1 MTGGEKM
8 EQVIDAIM
16 VRLSTTN
23 SLSVQQMEVIK
34 YAVTDVLKDY
44 TITPQKN
51 QLVCKDVLTPPGYK
65 EFFVDKIMQGL
76 SDKSINQYKF
86 QVDTFL
92 RTVHKKIDDISSE
105 DISIYIYNKKV
116 NDHVS
121 TCYQNNVRCC
131 LSSFFGWMH
140 DHGYI
145 KKNPIRNVK
154 AIKEKKVIKTG
165 ITSEELEKLMDAANT
180 QRDKAIVAV
189 LAGSGIRRS
198 ELCGMKLADLDLQA
212 KRFKVCG
219 KGNKERFCF
228 LTPRAK
234 YELERYLAERPSDS
248 PYVFVSLRSPHDQ
261 LQPTS
266 INRLMTKLG
275 EKAGVQNHTHK
286 LRHYFADNA
295 HEAGLDVL
303 DIARLMGHA
312 SIDTTRIYISQNVED
327 LAVKHSRIR

>member
-1 MTGGEKM
+1 M

-23 SLSVQQMEVIK
+23 SLSVQQMEVVK

-44 TITPQKN
+44 EITPQKN

-86 QVDTFL
+86 QIDSFL
-92 RTVHKKIDDISSE
+92 RTVQKKIDEISSE
-105 DISIYIYNKKV
+105 DISMYIYNKKMV
-116 NDHVS
+116 DHA
-121 TCYQNNVRCC
+121 TTRYQNHIRNC
-131 LSSFFGWMH
+131 LSSFFGWLS
-140 DHGYI
+140 DHEYI
-145 KKNPIRNVK
+145 RKNPIRNVK
-154 AIKEKKVIKTG
+154 TIKEKKVIKSG
-165 ITSEELEKLMDAANT
+165 ITSEELEKLMDATDN

-189 LAGSGIRRS
+189 LAGSGIRRA
-198 ELCGMKLADLDLQA
+198 ELCGMTLSELDLQA

-219 KGNKERFCF
+219 KGNAERYCF

-248 PYVFVSLRSPHDQ
+248 PYVFVSLRSPHDK
-261 LQPTS
+261 LQPSS

-286 LRHYFADNA
+286 LRHFFADNA

-303 DIARLMGHA
+303 DISRMMGHA
-312 SIDTTRIYISQNVED
+312 SVSTTQIYISQNIED

>member
-1 MTGGEKM
+1 M

-16 VRLSTTN
+16 VRLNATN
-23 SLSVQQMEVIK
+23 SLSVQQMEVVK

-44 TITPQKN
+44 RITPMKN

-76 SDKSINQYKF
+76 SEKTINQYKF

-92 RTVHKKIDDISSE
+92 RTVHKKTDDISSE
-105 DISIYIYNKKV
+105 DISMYLYHKKICD
-116 NDHVS
+116 NVS

-131 LSSFFGWMH
+131 LSAFFGWMY

-145 KKNPIRNVK
+145 KQNPIRNVK

-165 ITSEELEKLMDAANT
+165 LTSEEFEKLMDACET
-180 QRDKAIVAV
+180 QRDRAIVAV

-198 ELCGMKLADLDLQA
+198 ELCSLKLSELDLRD

-219 KGNKERFCF
+219 KGDKERMCF

-234 YELERYLAERPSDS
+234 YELERYLSERPSDS
-248 PYVFVSLRSPHDQ
+248 PYVFVTLRSPHGQ

-275 EKAGVQNHTHK
+275 DRAGVPNHTHK
-286 LRHYFADNA
+286 LRHFFADNA
-295 HEAGLDVL
+295 HEAGVDVL
-303 DIARLMGHA
+303 DIARMMGHA
-312 SIDTTRIYISQNVED
+312 SIRTTQIYISQNVED
-327 LAVKHSRIR
+327 LAIKHSRLR